1 MGLDM
6 AILLAIVRPL
16 QVLIRTPVRILLL
29 RCWKRMTLHI
39 GLLFELVREDAR
51 MAHLKSTRDLGLIQQ
66 NLDNRTYDEN
76 HVYVPGRQGKQLL
89 EWAQKA
95 GLRGHTYTTVASLF
109 FLASS
114 LSWYFFCDS
123 SCFNKA
129 LTLRWCVLLPFPRLG
144 PSSIMGSVIF
154 FFRFAASSE
163 RSFSCFLSRLRRV
176 VIDAFSRDP

>member
-1 MGLDM
+1 MFEEYGDRGL
-6 AILLAIVRPL
+6 R
-16 QVLIRTPVRILLL
+16 
-29 RCWKRMTLHI
+29 K
-39 GLLFELVREDAR
+39 
-51 MAHLKSTRDLGLIQQ
+51 Q
-66 NLDNRTYDEN
+66 NLDVIDYIAEIILMYLASKRS
-76 HVYVPGRQGKQLL
+76 VRMGL
-89 EWAQKA
+89 KA
-95 GLRGHTYTTVASLF
+95 EFKKKNTYTTVASLF

-144 PSSIMGSVIF
+144 PSKTMGSVMCF
-154 FFRFAASSE
+154 LRFAASSE